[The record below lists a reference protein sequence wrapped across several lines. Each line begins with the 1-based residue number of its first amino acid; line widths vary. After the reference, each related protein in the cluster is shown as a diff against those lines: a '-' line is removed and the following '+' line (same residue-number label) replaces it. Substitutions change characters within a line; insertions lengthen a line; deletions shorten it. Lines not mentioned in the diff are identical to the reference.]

1 MENQK
6 LIEQILSQVRQ
17 PLWENWYIQERI
29 GTGAYS
35 AVYKVTAKRM
45 NRTDVSAL
53 KIEPIVPDE
62 KVVNDEEK
70 RRKSLEERRELAVN
84 ESSIMYSLRSC
95 PNIVSYED
103 EDIRELVI
111 DGKLEGYYFLI
122 RMECLDCLG
131 DLLKQRKYQLNEKN
145 ILRLACDIGRGIK
158 AAHDMGIIHR
168 DLKPGNFFIDKKG
181 VYKLGDFNISKQA
194 ESSKAFAGTNS
205 YIAPEVYFSRSSG
218 GSYTSQADIYSFG
231 ICLYQLMNDL
241 FMPFESEM
249 PLKEAVEKRM
259 TGIELPPPKRASAEF
274 SRIILRA
281 CAFSTENRYAKIDEM
296 LRDLDALEKGV
307 KPAQPEKPSAP
318 KPAPV
323 QPAYQPQQPI
333 QQIPVQ
339 PPVQP
344 NQPPVTAAPFAPPPV
359 SPPAPE
365 PQSAK
370 GFNPMPLI
378 AGIAAIAVIG
388 AGSFFAIKYLSKDD
402 KPVESSS
409 VVQTTTEQ
417 ASSAHPITSISVNT
431 SEVTINVSEDI
442 TIIDVDCPDIIKM
455 DEPKEMFGF
464 SYSSDIKAKS
474 TDLVVTVNSD
484 ANEQLC
490 VDTSSGLDI
499 KADKVDNQY
508 YFTIDASDA
517 ADKER
522 ELPIIIRNKDKSVSK
537 KVIVVI
543 KRTGPFHDEVKKI
556 SDSPEV
562 ITFTSDGKYTLHSPG
577 EAVISWIYGDEKKFT
592 KKIKVEK

>member
-6 LIEQILSQVRQ
+6 LIELILSQVRQ
-17 PLWENWYIQERI
+17 PLWENWYIQEKI

-35 AVYKVTAKRM
+35 AVYRVTAKRM

-62 KVVNDEEK
+62 KTANDEEK

-84 ESSIMYSLRSC
+84 ESSIMYSLKSC

-168 DLKPGNFFIDKKG
+168 DLKPGNFFIDQKG

-205 YIAPEVYFSRSSG
+205 YVAPEVYFSRSSG

-241 FMPFESEM
+241 FMPFEGEM

-274 SRIILRA
+274 ARIILRA
-281 CAFSTENRYAKIDEM
+281 CAFKTESRYANIDEM
-296 LRDLDALEKGV
+296 LRDLDSLEKGG
-307 KPAQPEKPSAP
+307 KPAQPEKPSVP
-318 KPAPV
+318 QPAPV
-323 QPAYQPQQPI
+323 QPAVQPQQ
-333 QQIPVQ
+333 QIPAQPVQ
-339 PPVQP
+339 PPVA
-344 NQPPVTAAPFAPPPV
+344 AAPFAPPPV
-359 SPPAPE
+359 APPAPE
-365 PQSAK
+365 PQPSK

-388 AGSFFAIKYLSKDD
+388 AGSFLAIKYLSKDD
-402 KPVESSS
+402 KPSVSSS
-409 VVQTTTEQ
+409 AVQAAAEQTTA
-417 ASSAHPITSISVNT
+417 ASAKPITSISVNT

-464 SYSSDIKAKS
+464 SYSTEIKAKS

-484 ANEQLC
+484 AEEQLC

-499 KADKVDNQY
+499 KANKVDNQY

-517 ADKER
+517 ADKDN
-522 ELPIIIRNKDKSVSK
+522 ELPIIIRNQDKTVSE

-543 KRTGPFHDEVKKI
+543 KRTGPFHDEVQKI